1 MCAAA
6 YPALQKA
13 AFLCIDNNEDLLE
26 CEKSFLE
33 SFGYTVLTAANG
45 GKGLELASEYPV
57 DAVILD
63 YLMPENESL
72 RCKDRLIGSEY
83 E

>member
-1 MCAAA
+1 MRAAA

-13 AFLCIDNNEDLLE
+13 AFLRIDDNEDLLE

-33 SFGYTVLTAANG
+33 SFGSTVLTAANG
-45 GKGLELASEYPV
+45 GKGLELAFEYRCNPGLPH
-57 DAVILD
+57 AR
-63 YLMPENESL
+63 NESL
-72 RCKDRLIGSEY
+72 SCKDRLIGSEY

>member
-1 MCAAA
+1 MNHAAV

-13 AFLCIDNNEDLLE
+13 TFLCIDDNEDLLE

-63 YLMPENESL
+63 YLMPCPKRKL
-72 RCKDRLIGSEY
+72 TL
-83 E
+83 

>member
-1 MCAAA
+1 MRAAA

-13 AFLCIDNNEDLLE
+13 AFLCIDDNEDLLE

-33 SFGYTVLTAANG
+33 SFGYTVLTANG
-45 GKGLELASEYPV
+45 GKGLELASENPV

-63 YLMPENESL
+63 YLMPETKL
-72 RCKDRLIGSEY
+72 TL
-83 E
+83 